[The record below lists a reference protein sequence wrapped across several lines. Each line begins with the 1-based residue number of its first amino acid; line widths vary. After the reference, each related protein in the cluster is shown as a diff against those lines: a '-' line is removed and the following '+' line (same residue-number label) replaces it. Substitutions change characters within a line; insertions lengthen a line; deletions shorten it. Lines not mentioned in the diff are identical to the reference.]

1 MATPPNGISPL
12 HILRAELEQMRNAG
26 RNLTQ
31 EVLRL
36 QRAEIQLAAVVKA
49 LIGGPG
55 MEKSIPVDLVNA
67 TIPASLHLNVEEGL
81 LTIRCSPPK
90 PAEPPPAAGDAPAA
104 DDPAARMEKFRAAP
118 ANPIEDREDPSGPR
132 ILTP

>member
-1 MATPPNGISPL
+1 
-12 HILRAELEQMRNAG
+12 MRNAG

-55 MEKSIPVDLVNA
+55 MEKSVPVDVVNA
-67 TIPASLHLNVEEGL
+67 TIPASLHLNVTDGL
-81 LTIRCSPPK
+81 LTISCSAPK
-90 PAEPPPAAGDAPAA
+90 TQADPAESGGSGTDVPARDAGGVDPEPHAESAPSHTPPP
-104 DDPAARMEKFRAAP
+104 
-118 ANPIEDREDPSGPR
+118 R
-132 ILTP
+132 IITP

>member
-12 HILRAELEQMRNAG
+12 HMLQAEIQQMRAAG

-36 QRAEIQLAAVVKA
+36 QRSEIQLSAVVKG

-55 MEKSIPVDLVNA
+55 MEKSIPVDVVNA
-67 TIPASLHLNVEEGL
+67 TIPASLHLNVEDGL

-90 PAEPPPAAGDAPAA
+90 PTEPPPATGDAPAA
-104 DDPAARMEKFRAAP
+104 DDAAARMEKFRDAP
-118 ANPIEDREDPSGPR
+118 ANPIEDRDDPSGPR

>member
-12 HILRAELEQMRNAG
+12 HMLQAENQQMRAAG

-36 QRAEIQLAAVVKA
+36 QRSEIQLSAVVKA

-55 MEKSIPVDLVNA
+55 MEKSIPVDVVNA
-67 TIPASLHLNVEEGL
+67 TIPASLHVNVEDGL
-81 LTIRCSPPK
+81 LTIRCSAPK
-90 PAEPPPAAGDAPAA
+90 PAEPPPATGDAPAA
-104 DDPAARMEKFRAAP
+104 DDPAARMEKLRAAP
-118 ANPIEDREDPSGPR
+118 ATPIEDREDPSGPR